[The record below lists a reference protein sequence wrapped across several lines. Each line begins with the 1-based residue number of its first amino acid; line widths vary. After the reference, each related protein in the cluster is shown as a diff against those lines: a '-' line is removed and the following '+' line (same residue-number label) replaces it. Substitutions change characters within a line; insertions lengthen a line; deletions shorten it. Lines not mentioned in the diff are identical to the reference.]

1 MKDYGYRKKKIL
13 KKNERLSKGETWD
26 FWKNTEK
33 DSKTNNSPNS
43 YIEGIERSAYL
54 STLIKKYLSK
64 KSKILEIGCNVGRN
78 LNYLYEKN
86 YNNLNGIE
94 INENAIKLMRKTYPE
109 LYKNSHIHIG
119 ATENLI
125 GKFKTDSFDLIY
137 TMAVLEHIHWDSEFI
152 FESIKKISS
161 KYIITIEDEFTSW
174 SDRHFP
180 RNYQKVFEDDN
191 WKQIFTT
198 NCSPIK
204 ILDDRFMVRVF
215 KKNN

>member
-1 MKDYGYRKKKIL
+1 
-13 KKNERLSKGETWD
+13 
-26 FWKNTEK
+26 
-33 DSKTNNSPNS
+33 
-43 YIEGIERSAYL
+43 
-54 STLIKKYLSK
+54 
-64 KSKILEIGCNVGRN
+64 
-78 LNYLYEKN
+78 
-86 YNNLNGIE
+86 
-94 INENAIKLMRKTYPE
+94 MRKTYPE

-119 ATENLI
+119 PTENLI